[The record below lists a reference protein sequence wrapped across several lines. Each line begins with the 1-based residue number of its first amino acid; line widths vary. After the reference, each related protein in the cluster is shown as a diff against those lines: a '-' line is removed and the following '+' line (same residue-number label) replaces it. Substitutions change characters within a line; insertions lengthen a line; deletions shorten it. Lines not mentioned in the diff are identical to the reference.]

1 MPKKEVLFNRNV
13 SVRLSPDQ
21 YEFLKPLVSQS
32 IRQLIDEEIYRQ
44 TKQDRKN
51 LPDSVF

>member
-21 YEFLKPLVSQS
+21 YEFLKPAVSQS
-32 IRQLIDEEIYRQ
+32 IRQLIDEKICR
-44 TKQDRKN
+44 TAKQDRRN
-51 LPDSVF
+51 TPDSVF